1 MNILISIN
9 TSWNIFNFR
18 LSLIKALHA
27 RGYTVIAVAPSDE
40 YVRLLEKEGV
50 KCFPIDL
57 DSKGTN
63 IIHDLILIKSYYRLF
78 KKLKPDL
85 ILSYT
90 IKPNIYGNYAAK
102 ALGIPVIN
110 NVSGLGT
117 LFIKKNLS
125 TLVAYGLY
133 KTAFLKSDWVFFQN
147 TEDQMLFRQKKLINV
162 EKTSIIP
169 GSGVDVEK
177 FKSNRLNNP
186 GRTILFVG
194 RLIGDKGIREFIEAA
209 KILIKE
215 DAALRFKIVGEL
227 GYNNKTA
234 VSKEELEGWLKLP
247 QVEYLGMVDNMKEV
261 FEKVDIM
268 VLPSYREGLS
278 KSLVEACAMSL
289 PIVTTNV
296 PGCRDV
302 VQDGY
307 NGFLCELKNSV
318 DLAKK
323 ISDILKLSENKRL
336 EMGQNARRIATE
348 KFDEKLV
355 IDLYLQKIKELI
367 V

>member
-1 MNILISIN
+1 MKIIISIN

-18 LSLIKALHA
+18 LGLIKALQAKEHQ
-27 RGYTVIAVAPSDE
+27 ILAVAPSDD
-40 YVRLLEKEGV
+40 YVSLLEQEGV
-50 KCFPIDL
+50 ECYSINL
-57 DSKGTN
+57 NSKGTN
-63 IIHDLILIKSYYRLF
+63 IKEDLKLIRSYYNLF
-78 KKLKPDL
+78 KELKPDL

-102 ALGIPVIN
+102 ALGISVIN
-110 NVSGLGT
+110 NISGLGT

-125 TLVAYGLY
+125 TLIAYGLY

-147 TEDQMLFRQKKLINV
+147 SEDQKLFQKKNLINP

-169 GSGVDVEK
+169 GSGVNIEK
-177 FKSNRLNNP
+177 FKTNRVENS
-186 GRTILFVG
+186 GQAILFVG

-209 KILIKE
+209 KLLIKE
-215 DAALRFKIVGEL
+215 NSNLRFKIVGEL

-234 VSKEELEGWLKLP
+234 VSKEELENWLRLP
-247 QVEYLGMVDNMKEV
+247 QIEYLGKVDNMKEV

-278 KSLVEACAMSL
+278 KSLIEACAMSL

-302 VQDGY
+302 VKDGY
-307 NGFLCELKNSV
+307 NGFLCEPKDSV
-318 DLAKK
+318 GLANKMSALIK
-323 ISDILKLSENKRL
+323 APEKKRL
-336 EMGQNARRIATE
+336 EMGENARRTAVQ

-355 IDLYLQKIKELI
+355 IDLYLEKVETLTS
-367 V
+367 

>member
-1 MNILISIN
+1 M
-9 TSWNIFNFR
+9 
-18 LSLIKALHA
+18 SLIKALQTK
-27 RGYTVIAVAPSDE
+27 GYKVFAVAPSDE
-40 YVRLLEKEGV
+40 YVGLLEAEGV
-50 KCFPIDL
+50 TCFPINI

-63 IIHDLILIKSYYRLF
+63 VKQDLILIKSYYQLF
-78 KKLKPDL
+78 KSIKPDL

-117 LFIKKNLS
+117 LFIKRNLS
-125 TLVAYGLY
+125 TLIAYGLY
-133 KTAFLKSDWVFFQN
+133 KTAFLKSEWVFFQN
-147 TEDQMLFRQKKLINV
+147 TEDQKLFQQKKLINIK
-162 EKTSIIP
+162 KTSIVP
-169 GSGVDVEK
+169 GSGVDLDR
-177 FKSNRLNNP
+177 FRSNRIHNL
-186 GRTILFVG
+186 GRTVLFVG

-215 DAALRFKIVGEL
+215 DASLNFKIVGEL

-234 VSKEELEGWLKLP
+234 VNKVELDDWLNLP
-247 QVEYLGMVDNMKEV
+247 QIEYLGMVDDMKAV
-261 FEKVDIM
+261 FDKVDLM

-278 KSLVEACAMSL
+278 KSLIEACAMSL

-307 NGFLCELKNSV
+307 NGLLCEPKNSA
-318 DLAKK
+318 DLASK
-323 ISDILKLSENKRL
+323 ISKILKLSETERL
-336 EMGQNARRIATE
+336 EMGENARRVACD

-355 IDLYLQKIKELI
+355 IDLYLEKINEI
-367 V
+367 IMQR

>member
-18 LSLIKALHA
+18 LSLIKALQSK
-27 RGYTVIAVAPSDE
+27 GYQVTAIAPSDE
-40 YVRLLEKEGV
+40 YVNLLESEGV
-50 KCFPIDL
+50 KCFPITL

-63 IIHDLILIKSYYRLF
+63 VKQDLILIISYYKLF
-78 KKLKPDL
+78 KSIKPDL

-125 TLVAYGLY
+125 TLIAYGLY

-147 TEDQMLFRQKKLINV
+147 TEDQMLFKQKKLINV
-162 EKTSIIP
+162 KKTTIIP
-169 GSGVDVEK
+169 GSGVDLER
-177 FKSNRLNNP
+177 FKSDRLHNP

-215 DAALRFKIVGEL
+215 DASLKFKIVGEL

-234 VSKEELEGWLKLP
+234 VTKEELDSWLKLP
-247 QVEYLGMVDNMKEV
+247 QIEYLGMVDNMKAV
-261 FEKVDIM
+261 FENIDIM

-278 KSLVEACAMSL
+278 KSLIEACAMSL

-302 VQDGY
+302 VQNGY
-307 NGFLCELKNSV
+307 NGYLCELKNSV
-318 DLAKK
+318 DLAHK
-323 ISDILKLSENKRL
+323 IADLVKLTEEERL
-336 EMGQNARRIATE
+336 EMGRNARRVACE

-355 IDLYLQKIKELI
+355 IDLYLAKIKELTT
-367 V
+367 